1 MLVQHTAVIVKPICH
16 QPLWVKKNVYLLL
29 LLLYYQSM
37 SKYVT
42 KQSHAMISLI
52 LVQKKPLKCIEN
64 AV

>member
-1 MLVQHTAVIVKPICH
+1 MLVQHTAVICH

-42 KQSHAMISLI
+42 TQSHAMISLI
-52 LVQKKPLKCIEN
+52 LVQKKTLKCIEN